1 MENTIRRSEMLNNE
15 NIYNVEKYKLQ
26 IQKYALCCDDF
37 RDGVYRA
44 LKTKLLLKKY
54 ICFNNKSF
62 Y

>member
-37 RDGVYRA
+37 RDGVYKP
-44 LKTKLLLKKY
+44 LKTKP
-54 ICFNNKSF
+54 F
-62 Y
+62 